1 MLTLQNQSP
10 VPEASKSVLT
20 DTRTHQLLREWQSCP
35 KSSGKT
41 QYLRYLQG
49 EKLTYMQAVLA
60 KCAECNC
67 GYDNGRR
74 DCEIPICPLYPFM
87 PYRGKSMDEWAE
99 PEQ

>member
-1 MLTLQNQSP
+1 MLAPSSESSAP
-10 VPEASKSVLT
+10 KSSKSVLT

-49 EKLTYMQAVLA
+49 EKLTHMQGILA

-67 GYDNGRR
+67 GYVDGRH

-87 PYRGKSMDEWAE
+87 PYIGKSIDEWTE